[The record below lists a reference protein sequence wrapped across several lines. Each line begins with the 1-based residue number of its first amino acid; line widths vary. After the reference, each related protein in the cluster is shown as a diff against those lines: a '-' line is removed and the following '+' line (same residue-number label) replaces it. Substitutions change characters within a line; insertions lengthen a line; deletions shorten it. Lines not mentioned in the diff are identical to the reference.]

1 MKWITRR
8 NVKVDRVACPWLI
21 SRFVD
26 REARFLFVDEGEL
39 LEAARREEAVP
50 FDAPRIPEVKLNHRG
65 EHCSFEAILADFK
78 LQDSALHRMALIIRA
93 ADIRG
98 QEGIAAEGR
107 GCVCWR
113 RVSARWVCP
122 MNNAWHCNFRCMTHC
137 MHSLKKKGLR
147 IMEPRKLE
155 GLDCKRYTKKGVAW
169 LAAVIL
175 LAANIALAQN
185 TSSPSEGVGRWKQV
199 EEAMGRPGQ
208 PQPGDVIRF
217 GMPRKD
223 LQVTLDG
230 VQIKPGLAL
239 GSWVAFKQDAG
250 GAMVMGDLVITEDE
264 VEPVMM
270 KLQEGGIHESAVH
283 NHLIRES
290 PHVMYMHIASHGD
303 AVQMATAI
311 HEALALTKTPGPDAS
326 PAAPPATDLGFDQ
339 KQVEQILGHS
349 GKVNGGVLQFG
360 VPRSETITD
369 SGMAVPPSMGV
380 ATALNFQPT
389 GNGKAAITGD
399 FVLLGSEVNPVIK
412 ALRQNGIAVTA
423 LHSHMLMEEPRLF
436 FMHFWAND
444 DALKLA
450 KGLRAALDN
459 TNSAK

>member
-1 MKWITRR
+1 MK
-8 NVKVDRVACPWLI
+8 
-21 SRFVD
+21 
-26 REARFLFVDEGEL
+26 
-39 LEAARREEAVP
+39 
-50 FDAPRIPEVKLNHRG
+50 
-65 EHCSFEAILADFK
+65 
-78 LQDSALHRMALIIRA
+78 
-93 ADIRG
+93 
-98 QEGIAAEGR
+98 
-107 GCVCWR
+107 
-113 RVSARWVCP
+113 
-122 MNNAWHCNFRCMTHC
+122 
-137 MHSLKKKGLR
+137 
-147 IMEPRKLE
+147 PRKLE
-155 GLDCKRYTKKGVAW
+155 GLDCKRYTTTGVAW
-169 LAAVIL
+169 LAAAIL
-175 LAANIALAQN
+175 LVANIVLAQN
-185 TSSPSEGVGRWKQV
+185 TNSPSESANRWK
-199 EEAMGRPGQ
+199 EIEDAMGRPGQ
-208 PQPGDVIRF
+208 AQPGDVLRF

-223 LQVTLDG
+223 LRVTLDG

-239 GSWVAFKQDAG
+239 GSWVAFKQDAT

-290 PHVMYMHIASHGD
+290 PRVMYMHIASHGD
-303 AVQMATAI
+303 PVQMAKAI

-326 PAAPPATDLGFDQ
+326 PAAPPATDPGFDQ

-349 GKVNGGVLQFG
+349 GKVNGGILQFG

-369 SGMAVPPSMGV
+369 SGMTVPPSMGV
-380 ATALNFQPT
+380 ATALNFQST

-399 FVLLGSEVNPVIK
+399 FVLLGNEVNPVIK